1 MKGLNMTARKTK
13 LQKLYCQAL
22 AADEVFSEA
31 LFDAYGLDAAN
42 MRYRR
47 DLPQP
52 LAALGDAFKAAM
64 SFYNLELELQKFEDS
79 IKNRRAA

>member
-1 MKGLNMTARKTK
+1 MTMRQKH
-13 LQKLYCQAL
+13 LRKLYAQAL

-31 LFDAYGLDAAN
+31 LFKAYGANACN

-52 LAALGDAFKAAM
+52 LAALGDAFRAAM
-64 SFYNLELELQKFEDS
+64 SYYNLELELQRFEDS
-79 IKNRRAA
+79 VRAHRAA